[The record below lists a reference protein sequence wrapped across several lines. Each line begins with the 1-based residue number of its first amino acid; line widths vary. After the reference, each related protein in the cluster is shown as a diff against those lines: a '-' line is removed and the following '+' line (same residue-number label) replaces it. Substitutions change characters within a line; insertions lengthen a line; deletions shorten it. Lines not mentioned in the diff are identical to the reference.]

1 MYMVCIWYVYG
12 MYMVCIWYV
21 YGMYMVCIWYV
32 YGMYMVCIWYVYGMY
47 MVCIWYVYGMYVF
60 GRSVWHICW
69 QFMHS
74 IWRISGVCSDILA
87 CICPSTINTSSTVH
101 QRSTCDPK
109 NTKTLNTIERTMVPN
124 IPLSL
129 SWHLP
134 IDPQPWN
141 SKDWFPFGSLGWAGA
156 VNAMVSDWPTESN
169 QERGRQWHT
178 EIGHGQSSKSILKVY
193 WK

>member
-1 MYMVCIWYVYG
+1 MLYMDLYG
-12 MYMVCIWYV
+12 MYMVCMCSGVLSGTSAGNLYSLFR
-21 YGMYMVCIWYV
+21 GTL
-32 YGMYMVCIWYVYGMY
+32 
-47 MVCIWYVYGMYVF
+47 
-60 GRSVWHICW
+60 
-69 QFMHS
+69 
-74 IWRISGVCSDILA
+74 SGVCSDILA

-124 IPLSL
+124 IPCHYHDISQSTPALEFE
-129 SWHLP
+129 
-134 IDPQPWN
+134 
-141 SKDWFPFGSLGWAGA
+141 DWFPFGSLGWAGA

>member
-1 MYMVCIWYVYG
+1 MVCIWYVYG

-32 YGMYMVCIWYVYGMY
+32 YGMYMVCM
-47 MVCIWYVYGMYVF
+47 CF

-124 IPLSL
+124 IPCHYHDISQSTPALEFE
-129 SWHLP
+129 
-134 IDPQPWN
+134 
-141 SKDWFPFGSLGWAGA
+141 DWFPFGSLG
-156 VNAMVSDWPTESN
+156 
-169 QERGRQWHT
+169 
-178 EIGHGQSSKSILKVY
+178 
-193 WK
+193 